1 MTKSQDSP
9 YWSDFVAWA
18 TDNLP
23 SHGRDLSVENK
34 EDWETYWAC
43 FLVGVKS
50 SLASSNLDKLYR
62 EFRRGIDSSPGD
74 PDGPEFID
82 WLSKK
87 E

>member
-1 MTKSQDSP
+1 MDKPQESQ

-43 FLVGVKS
+43 FYAGVEAEVAARDLPQDTDATEYS
-50 SLASSNLDKLYR
+50 SLPTDK
-62 EFRRGIDSSPGD
+62 RRY
-74 PDGPEFID
+74 
-82 WLSKK
+82 LK
-87 E
+87 ETN